1 LGIRRAYVIGDITS
15 KSEKKEKVKS
25 EEIINMGIQVNRIE
39 ESTKKDFKKAITRV
53 KDRINSIDHRLN
65 EIEKTIVSMRDEFE
79 IIKREVN
86 SFVEKLNS
94 ENDLITHVSSTVNEL
109 KKRVEMIEEALI
121 SLGGE
126 Y

>member
-1 LGIRRAYVIGDITS
+1 MGIRRAYVIGDITS